1 METFCQAN
9 KRERIFLGEETLF
22 LFSKELKIFIEI
34 RKRDGEFNLRNAPSI
49 FSCSFVFTIYSKTFT
64 STVNNFRKSRLLK
77 F

>member
-9 KRERIFLGEETLF
+9 KRERIFLHGRNSLSLF
-22 LFSKELKIFIEI
+22 ERVKNIYRDQE
-34 RKRDGEFNLRNAPSI
+34 KRREFNLRNAPSI